1 MLDDVWQRLNSD
13 KRDNAASASEIDESS
28 DTLNLLSL
36 NLFSLNIIYLPIKQT
51 KWIRHKVNKLM
62 KSSPNYNLLQ

>member
-1 MLDDVWQRLNSD
+1 MAEVKFWQKN
-13 KRDNAASASEIDESS
+13 NAASASEIDESS

-51 KWIRHKVNKLM
+51 KWIGHKVNKLM